1 MNTLKTTLAALL
13 LGCACAVSAQ
23 SEAQPSAAE
32 NAIFVEAHFGKIKPP
47 AQLRYRYE
55 HKVAANPAA
64 GFEDNVTLRLLP
76 TAAGRCCAVQGQF
89 LSGPRALPLPDID
102 DATANPITMYFLERE
117 VRELQLQT
125 KGQAAH
131 FRRRIRLALAEAG
144 PPQPLAIRFQGRELA
159 AREIVIAPFL
169 NDPNRARFEQWAQR
183 RYRFILA
190 KDVPGHIWRIEAEL
204 PGERSDVLTLMET
217 AP

>member
-1 MNTLKTTLAALL
+1 VNIDTLFAMLLGLCAAAAL
-13 LGCACAVSAQ
+13 AQ
-23 SEAQPSAAE
+23 GEAQPSAAE
-32 NAIFVEAHFGKIKPP
+32 KAIFVDEHFGKMKPP

-55 HKVAANPAA
+55 NKVAANPAA
-64 GFEDNVTLRLLP
+64 GFDDTVTLRLLP

-89 LSGPRALPLPDID
+89 LSGARALALPDID
-102 DATANPITMYFLERE
+102 DATANPVTMYFLERE
-117 VRELQLQT
+117 VRELQQQT

-144 PPQPLAIRFQGRELA
+144 PPQPLTIRFQGRELA

-169 NDPNRARFEQWAQR
+169 ADPNRARFERWAQR
-183 RYRFILA
+183 RYRFVLA
-190 KDVPGHIWRIEAEL
+190 SDVPGQVWRIEAEL

>member
-1 MNTLKTTLAALL
+1 MNINTLLVLPLLMCAA
-13 LGCACAVSAQ
+13 AAFAQ

-32 NAIFVEAHFGKIKPP
+32 RAIFVDEHFGKIKPP

-55 HKVAANPAA
+55 NKVAANPAA
-64 GFEDNVTLRLLP
+64 GFDDTVTLRLLP

-89 LSGPRALPLPDID
+89 LNGTRALALPDID
-102 DATANPITMYFLERE
+102 DATSNPITMYFLERE
-117 VRELQLQT
+117 VRELQQQT

-169 NDPNRARFEQWAQR
+169 NDPSRARFETWAQR

-190 KDVPGHIWRIEAEL
+190 KDVPGHVWRIEAEL

>member
-1 MNTLKTTLAALL
+1 MNTAKTTLAALL
-13 LGCACAVSAQ
+13 MCCASAASAQ
-23 SEAQPSAAE
+23 SDAQPSAAE
-32 NAIFVEAHFGKIKPP
+32 RAIFTEEHFGKIKPP

-64 GFEDNVTLRLLP
+64 GFEDNVTLRLSP

-89 LSGPRALPLPDID
+89 LSGPRALALPDID
-102 DATANPITMYFLERE
+102 DAIANPITMYFLERE
-117 VRELQLQT
+117 VRELQQQT

-131 FRRRIRLALAEAG
+131 FRRRIRLALAEAA
-144 PPQPLAIRFQGRELA
+144 PPQPLTIRFQGRELV

-190 KDVPGHIWRIEAEL
+190 KEAPGQVWRIEAEL